1 MGRNKN
7 VMYQQSKPI
16 SMICSSGIHIYA
28 RAQKHNVFASNIFG
42 WRTFSSRRNRKAH
55 RMGSPYVA
63 HESLETDDEWNLN
76 FFPMV
81 FFLGFDFVWRLVYYF
96 RVIRMFIAPY
106 WSPIWMYVSAHSGTL
121 AQPVG
126 ASYTLNKHKLI
137 KSVSKLNEAGHVPNI
152 NRYWF
157 YVRC

>member
-7 VMYQQSKPI
+7 VMYQQSEPI

-28 RAQKHNVFASNIFG
+28 RAQKHNVFA
-42 WRTFSSRRNRKAH
+42 WTFSAGARFYRVATGKHTEWALRMWLMSRWKQTMN
-55 RMGSPYVA
+55 
-63 HESLETDDEWNLN
+63 EIW
-76 FFPMV
+76 FFFRL